1 MEIAQ
6 SLFEIRYPASS
17 GRADSWWSILI
28 AAGSRLR
35 QVFQALVLLW
45 DSNEN
50 VSLSIQSFSFSPGD
64 LKRVLA

>member
-6 SLFEIRYPASS
+6 SLSEIRHPASS
-17 GRADSWWSILI
+17 GRADSCCSIVI

-45 DSNEN
+45 DSN

-64 LKRVLA
+64 LPRVLA